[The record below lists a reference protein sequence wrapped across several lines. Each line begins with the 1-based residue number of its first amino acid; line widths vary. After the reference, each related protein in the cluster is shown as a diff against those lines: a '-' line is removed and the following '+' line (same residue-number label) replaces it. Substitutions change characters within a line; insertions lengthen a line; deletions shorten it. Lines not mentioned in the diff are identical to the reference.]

1 MAAVMP
7 DPTGFAD
14 ARTDP
19 VQSDSAPSD
28 AAHTTP
34 AHPGPAHSDP
44 VLTVSST
51 EQLLSLLDGRRLS
64 PAQRRIGQFLIE
76 HLAEVV
82 FMSSVDL
89 AERVGVSQ
97 PSVTRFATAL
107 GFSGY
112 PALRDALKG
121 IVLGS
126 VGESPEEVR
135 RNEFQ
140 AAIAAE
146 QANLEA
152 LQRLVATPD
161 RLVETGRLL
170 AGSVPLVVLGLRLS
184 AAAAHYFA
192 YSAQRIHPDVR
203 LVATGGSAADDV
215 LLQARQAG
223 AGWMV
228 AFLMPRYAE
237 EALAAIEHARDL
249 GFKVA
254 LITDNP
260 LVSFAGSA
268 DVLLP
273 AGVGSRLVF
282 DSHAAPIVLA
292 SLLIQAIADAA
303 PERTQARLE
312 AHESLSETRN
322 YYRS

>member
-1 MAAVMP
+1 MGVVTP
-7 DPTGFAD
+7 SPEGLLDP
-14 ARTDP
+14 
-19 VQSDSAPSD
+19 
-28 AAHTTP
+28 P
-34 AHPGPAHSDP
+34 A
-44 VLTVSST
+44 SST
-51 EQLLSLLDGRRLS
+51 EQLLALLDGRRLS
-64 PAQRRIGQFLIE
+64 PAQRRIGQFLLD

-112 PALRDALKG
+112 PALRESLKG

-126 VGESPEEVR
+126 VGQSPEEVR

-152 LQRLVATPD
+152 LQQLVATPD
-161 RLVETGRLL
+161 RLVDAGRML
-170 AGSVPLVVLGLRLS
+170 AGSQPLAVLGQRLS
-184 AAAAHYFA
+184 LPVAHYFA

-203 LVATGGSAADDV
+203 LIAAGGSVGHDA

-223 AGWMV
+223 ASWLV
-228 AFLMPRYAE
+228 AFLLPRYSA
-237 EALAAIEHARDL
+237 EALAALEHARAL
-249 GFKVA
+249 GLKLV
-254 LITDNP
+254 LVTDNP
-260 LVSFAGSA
+260 LVPFASLA

-273 AGVGSRLVF
+273 AAVGSRLVF
-282 DSHAAPIVLA
+282 DSHAAPMVLA
-292 SLLIQAIADAA
+292 SLLVQAIADAA
-303 PERTQARLE
+303 PERTQLRLE
-312 AHESLSETRN
+312 AHESLSELRDF
-322 YYRS
+322 YRS

>member
-1 MAAVMP
+1 MDMAAVL
-7 DPTGFAD
+7 
-14 ARTDP
+14 
-19 VQSDSAPSD
+19 
-28 AAHTTP
+28 
-34 AHPGPAHSDP
+34 PGPAGFLDAP
-44 VLTVSST
+44 VSST
-51 EQLLSLLDGRRLS
+51 EQLLALLDGRRLS
-64 PAQRRIGQFLIE
+64 PAQRRIGQFLID

-107 GFSGY
+107 GFPGY

-126 VGESPEEVR
+126 VGESPQEVR

-146 QANLEA
+146 QRNLEA

-161 RLVETGRLL
+161 RLVEAGRVL
-170 AGSVPLVVLGLRLS
+170 AESTPLVVLGLRLS
-184 AAAAHYFA
+184 YSVAHYFC
-192 YSAQRIHPDVR
+192 YSTQRIHPDVR
-203 LVATGGSAADDV
+203 LISSGGSAADDA
-215 LLQARQAG
+215 LLQAHQAG
-223 AGWMV
+223 ASWLV
-228 AFLMPRYAE
+228 AFLLPRYAE
-237 EALAAIEHARDL
+237 EALVAIEHARAL
-249 GFKVA
+249 GYKVA
-254 LITDNP
+254 LVTDNP
-260 LVSFAGSA
+260 LVPFAASA

-282 DSHAAPIVLA
+282 DSHAAPMVLS
-292 SLLIQAIADAA
+292 SLLVQAIADAA
-303 PERTQARLE
+303 PERTQVRLE
-312 AHESLSETRN
+312 AHESLSESRL

>member
-7 DPTGFAD
+7 DPTGFLD
-14 ARTDP
+14 ATAGT
-19 VQSDSAPSD
+19 SA
-28 AAHTTP
+28 
-34 AHPGPAHSDP
+34 
-44 VLTVSST
+44 SST
-51 EQLLSLLDGRRLS
+51 EQVLGLLDGRRLS
-64 PAQRRIGQFLIE
+64 PAQRRIGQFLID

-170 AGSVPLVVLGLRLS
+170 AGSTPLVVLGLRLS
-184 AAAAHYFA
+184 LSVAHYFA
-192 YSAQRIHPDVR
+192 YSAQRILPDVR
-203 LVATGGSAADDV
+203 LISSAGTAADDA

-223 AGWMV
+223 AEWMV
-228 AFLMPRYAE
+228 AFLLPRYAQ
-237 EALAAIEHARDL
+237 EALIAIDHAREL
-249 GFKVA
+249 GLKVA
-254 LITDNP
+254 LVTDNP
-260 LVSFAGSA
+260 LVPFAGAA

-282 DSHAAPIVLA
+282 DSHAAPMVLA
-292 SLLIQAIADAA
+292 SLLVQAVADAA

-312 AHESLSETRN
+312 AHE
-322 YYRS
+322 

>member
-7 DPTGFAD
+7 DQDGFL
-14 ARTDP
+14 
-19 VQSDSAPSD
+19 D
-28 AAHTTP
+28 AA
-34 AHPGPAHSDP
+34 AGAAG
-44 VLTVSST
+44 SST
-51 EQLLSLLDGRRLS
+51 EQVLGLLDGRRLS
-64 PAQRRIGQFLIE
+64 PAQRRIGQFLID

-152 LQRLVATPD
+152 LQRLATTPD
-161 RLVETGRLL
+161 RLIETGRLL
-170 AGSVPLVVLGLRLS
+170 AASNPLVVLGLRLS
-184 AAAAHYFA
+184 LSVAHYFA

-203 LVATGGSAADDV
+203 LISSAGTTADDA

-223 AGWMV
+223 ATWMV
-228 AFLMPRYAE
+228 AFLLPRYAQ
-237 EALAAIEHARDL
+237 EALTAIDHAREL
-249 GFKVA
+249 GLKVA
-254 LITDNP
+254 LVTDNP
-260 LVSFAGSA
+260 LVPFAGSA

-282 DSHAAPIVLA
+282 DSHAAPMVLA
-292 SLLIQAIADAA
+292 SLLVQAIADAA

-312 AHESLSETRN
+312 AHESLSESRGF
-322 YYRS
+322 YR

>member
-1 MAAVMP
+1 
-7 DPTGFAD
+7 
-14 ARTDP
+14 
-19 VQSDSAPSD
+19 
-28 AAHTTP
+28 
-34 AHPGPAHSDP
+34 
-44 VLTVSST
+44 
-51 EQLLSLLDGRRLS
+51 
-64 PAQRRIGQFLIE
+64 
-76 HLAEVV
+76 
-82 FMSSVDL
+82 
-89 AERVGVSQ
+89 
-97 PSVTRFATAL
+97 VTRFATAL

-146 QANLEA
+146 QGNLEA

-161 RLVETGRLL
+161 RLVEAGRLL
-170 AGSVPLVVLGLRLS
+170 AGSSPLVVLGLRLS
-184 AAAAHYFA
+184 LAVAHYFA

-203 LVATGGSAADDV
+203 LVSAGGSAADDA

-223 AGWMV
+223 GGWLV
-228 AFLMPRYAE
+228 AFLLPRYAT
-237 EALAAIEHARDL
+237 EALTSLEHAREL
-249 GFKVA
+249 GFRVA
-254 LITDNP
+254 LVTDNP
-260 LVSFAGSA
+260 LVPFASSA

-282 DSHAAPIVLA
+282 DSHAAPMVLA
-292 SLLIQAIADAA
+292 SLLVQAIADAA

-312 AHESLSETRN
+312 AHESLSEARDF
-322 YYRS
+322 YRS

>member
-1 MAAVMP
+1 MAAVIP
-7 DPTGFAD
+7 DPAGFVD
-14 ARTDP
+14 A
-19 VQSDSAPSD
+19 
-28 AAHTTP
+28 P
-34 AHPGPAHSDP
+34 A
-44 VLTVSST
+44 SST
-51 EQLLSLLDGRRLS
+51 EQLLGLLDGRRLS
-64 PAQRRIGQFLIE
+64 PAQRRIGQFLID

-146 QANLEA
+146 QANLEG
-152 LQRLVATPD
+152 LQRLAATPD
-161 RLVETGRLL
+161 RLVETGRVL
-170 AGSVPLVVLGLRLS
+170 ARSSPLVVLGLRLS
-184 AAAAHYFA
+184 QATAHYFA

-203 LVATGGSAADDV
+203 LISAGGSAAGDT
-215 LLQARQAG
+215 LLHARQAG
-223 AGWMV
+223 GEWLV
-228 AFLMPRYAE
+228 AFLLPRYAE
-237 EALAAIEHARDL
+237 ESLAALEHARDL

-260 LVSFAGSA
+260 LVPFAGLS

-282 DSHAAPIVLA
+282 DSHAAPMILA
-292 SLLIQAIADAA
+292 ALLIQAIADAE

-312 AHESLSETRN
+312 AYEALSDTRA

>member
-7 DPTGFAD
+7 EPTGFAD
-14 ARTDP
+14 AR
-19 VQSDSAPSD
+19 VAPASQ
-28 AAHTTP
+28 
-34 AHPGPAHSDP
+34 
-44 VLTVSST
+44 LSST
-51 EQLLSLLDGRRLS
+51 EQLLGLLDGRRLS
-64 PAQRRIGQFLIE
+64 PAQRRIGQFLID

-126 VGESPEEVR
+126 VGGESPTEVR

-152 LQRLVATPD
+152 LHRLVATPD

-170 AGSVPLVVLGLRLS
+170 AASVPLVVLGLRLS

-203 LVATGGSAADDV
+203 LVAVGGSAADDA

-223 AGWMV
+223 ARWLV

-237 EALAAIEHARDL
+237 EALTALEHARDL

-260 LVSFAGSA
+260 LVPFAGSA

-282 DSHAAPIVLA
+282 DSHAAPIVLT
-292 SLLIQAIADAA
+292 SLLIQAIADAE

-312 AHESLSETRN
+312 AHESLSESRS

>member
-1 MAAVMP
+1 MAAVIP
-7 DPTGFAD
+7 DPAGHVD
-14 ARTDP
+14 AP
-19 VQSDSAPSD
+19 VGPSEQ
-28 AAHTTP
+28 
-34 AHPGPAHSDP
+34 
-44 VLTVSST
+44 VLA
-51 EQLLSLLDGRRLS
+51 LLDGRRLS
-64 PAQRRIGQFLIE
+64 PAQRRIGQFLID

-97 PSVTRFATAL
+97 PSVTRFAAAL

-126 VGESPEEVR
+126 VGESPQEVR

-146 QANLEA
+146 QANLAA
-152 LQRLVATPD
+152 LHRLAAVPD
-161 RLVETGRLL
+161 RLIDTGRLL
-170 AGSVPLVVLGLRLS
+170 AGSTPLVVLGLRLS
-184 AAAAHYFA
+184 QPVAHYFA
-192 YSAQRIHPDVR
+192 YSAQRVHPDVR
-203 LVATGGSAADDV
+203 LISAAGTAADDA

-223 AGWMV
+223 AGWLV
-228 AFLMPRYAE
+228 AFLLPRYAQ
-237 EALAAIEHARDL
+237 EALTAIEHARAL
-249 GFKVA
+249 GLKV
-254 LITDNP
+254 LLVTDNP
-260 LVSFAGSA
+260 LVPFAHSV

-282 DSHAAPIVLA
+282 DSHAAPMVLA
-292 SLLIQAIADAA
+292 SLLVQAIADAA

-312 AHESLSETRN
+312 AHESLSETHAF
-322 YYRS
+322 YR

>member
-1 MAAVMP
+1 VEVRNVATVLPEPA
-7 DPTGFAD
+7 GLL
-14 ARTDP
+14 
-19 VQSDSAPSD
+19 D
-28 AAHTTP
+28 AAANP
-34 AHPGPAHSDP
+34 
-44 VLTVSST
+44 T
-51 EQLLSLLDGRRLS
+51 EQLLALLDGRRLS
-64 PAQRRIGQFLIE
+64 PAQRRIGQFLMD
-76 HLAEVV
+76 HLAQVV

-89 AERVGVSQ
+89 AEQVGVSQ

-112 PALRDALKG
+112 PALRDALKA

-126 VGESPEEVR
+126 VGESPEQVR

-170 AGSVPLVVLGLRLS
+170 AESAPLVVLGLRLS
-184 AAAAHYFA
+184 LPVAQYFA

-203 LVATGGSAADDV
+203 FVSSGGSAADDA
-215 LLQARQAG
+215 LLQSRQSG
-223 AGWMV
+223 AAWLV
-228 AFLMPRYAE
+228 AFLLPRYAE
-237 EALAAIEHARDL
+237 ESLAAVEHARAL

-254 LITDNP
+254 AITDKP
-260 LVSFAGSA
+260 LVPFAACA

-282 DSHAAPIVLA
+282 DSHAAPMVLA
-292 SLLIQAIADAA
+292 SLLVQAIADAA
-303 PERTQARLE
+303 PERTQSRLE
-312 AHESLSETRN
+312 AHESLSEARD

>member
-1 MAAVMP
+1 
-7 DPTGFAD
+7 
-14 ARTDP
+14 
-19 VQSDSAPSD
+19 
-28 AAHTTP
+28 
-34 AHPGPAHSDP
+34 
-44 VLTVSST
+44 
-51 EQLLSLLDGRRLS
+51 
-64 PAQRRIGQFLIE
+64 
-76 HLAEVV
+76 
-82 FMSSVDL
+82 MSSVDL

-107 GFSGY
+107 GFPGY

-146 QANLEA
+146 QCNLEA

-170 AGSVPLVVLGLRLS
+170 AGSSPLVVLGLRLS
-184 AAAAHYFA
+184 LSVAQYFA

-203 LVATGGSAADDV
+203 LVSAGGSAADDA

-223 AGWMV
+223 GGWLV
-228 AFLMPRYAE
+228 AFLLPRYAE
-237 EALAAIEHARDL
+237 EALAAIEHAREL
-249 GFKVA
+249 GFRVA

-260 LVSFAGSA
+260 LVPFAASA

-282 DSHAAPIVLA
+282 DSHAAPMVLA
-292 SLLIQAIADAA
+292 SLLVQAIADAA

-312 AHESLSETRN
+312 AHESLSEARDF
-322 YYRS
+322 YRS

>member
-1 MAAVMP
+1 MTDVAALLP
-7 DPTGFAD
+7 DRVGGLD
-14 ARTDP
+14 
-19 VQSDSAPSD
+19 APSS
-28 AAHTTP
+28 P
-34 AHPGPAHSDP
+34 
-44 VLTVSST
+44 T
-51 EQLLSLLDGRRLS
+51 ERLLGLLDGRRLS
-64 PAQRRIGQFLIE
+64 PAQRRIGQFLID
-76 HLAEVV
+76 HLAEVS

-112 PALRDALKG
+112 PALRDALKD

-146 QANLEA
+146 QRNLEA
-152 LQRLVATPD
+152 LARLVATPD

-170 AGSVPLVVLGLRLS
+170 AASSPLAVLGLRLS
-184 AAAAHYFA
+184 LSAAHYFA

-203 LVATGGSAADDV
+203 LISSGGSAADDA

-223 AGWMV
+223 GGWLV
-228 AFLMPRYAE
+228 AFLLPRYAE
-237 EALAAIEHARDL
+237 ESLAAIEHARQL
-249 GFKVA
+249 GLKVA

-260 LVSFAGSA
+260 LVPFASCA

-282 DSHAAPIVLA
+282 DSHAAPMVLA
-292 SLLIQAIADAA
+292 SLLVQAMADAA

-312 AHESLSETRN
+312 AHESLSEARD
-322 YYRS
+322 YYRA

>member
-1 MAAVMP
+1 MP
-7 DPTGFAD
+7 EQAGFLD
-14 ARTDP
+14 
-19 VQSDSAPSD
+19 
-28 AAHTTP
+28 TP
-34 AHPGPAHSDP
+34 AGAAG
-44 VLTVSST
+44 SST
-51 EQLLSLLDGRRLS
+51 EQVLGLLDGRRLS
-64 PAQRRIGQFLIE
+64 PAQRRIGQFLID

-146 QANLEA
+146 QTNLEA
-152 LQRLVATPD
+152 LQRLAAMPD
-161 RLVETGRLL
+161 RLIETGRQL
-170 AGSVPLVVLGLRLS
+170 SDSNPLVVLGLRLS
-184 AAAAHYFA
+184 LSVAHYFA

-203 LVATGGSAADDV
+203 LISSAGTTADDA

-223 AGWMV
+223 ATWMV
-228 AFLMPRYAE
+228 VFLLPRYAQ
-237 EALAAIEHARDL
+237 EALTAIDHAREL
-249 GFKVA
+249 GLKV
-254 LITDNP
+254 LLVTDNP
-260 LVSFAGSA
+260 LVPFAGSA

-282 DSHAAPIVLA
+282 DSHAAPMVLA
-292 SLLIQAIADAA
+292 SLLVQAIADAA

-312 AHESLSETRN
+312 AHESLSEARGF
-322 YYRS
+322 YR

>member
-1 MAAVMP
+1 MP
-7 DPTGFAD
+7 DPTGFLD
-14 ARTDP
+14 A
-19 VQSDSAPSD
+19 
-28 AAHTTP
+28 P
-34 AHPGPAHSDP
+34 A
-44 VLTVSST
+44 SST
-51 EQLLSLLDGRRLS
+51 EQVLGLLDGRRLS
-64 PAQRRIGQFLIE
+64 PAQRRIGQFLID

-97 PSVTRFATAL
+97 PSVTRFAAAL

-146 QANLEA
+146 QANLAA
-152 LQRLVATPD
+152 LQRLAAVPD
-161 RLVETGRLL
+161 RLIETGRLL
-170 AGSVPLVVLGLRLS
+170 ADSTPLAVLGLRLS
-184 AAAAHYFA
+184 QPVAHYFA
-192 YSAQRIHPDVR
+192 YSAQRVHPDVR
-203 LVATGGSAADDV
+203 LVGSAGTAADDA

-223 AGWMV
+223 ARWLV
-228 AFLMPRYAE
+228 AFVLPRYAR
-237 EALAAIEHARDL
+237 EALTAIQHARAL
-249 GFKVA
+249 GLKILLV
-254 LITDNP
+254 TDNP
-260 LVSFAGSA
+260 LVPFAGSA

-273 AGVGSRLVF
+273 AAVGSRLVF

-292 SLLIQAIADAA
+292 SLLVQAIADAA

-312 AHESLSETRN
+312 AYESLSETHAF
-322 YYRS
+322 YS

>member
-1 MAAVMP
+1 MPAVMP
-7 DPTGFAD
+7 EPAAGSVQRGLD
-14 ARTDP
+14 AP
-19 VQSDSAPSD
+19 V
-28 AAHTTP
+28 
-34 AHPGPAHSDP
+34 G
-44 VLTVSST
+44 ST
-51 EQLLSLLDGRRLS
+51 EQVLALLDGRRLS
-64 PAQRRIGQFLIE
+64 PAQRRIGQFLID

-97 PSVTRFATAL
+97 PSVTRFAAAL

-146 QANLEA
+146 QANLAA
-152 LQRLVATPD
+152 LQRLAATPD

-170 AGSVPLVVLGLRLS
+170 ADSMPLVVLGLRLS
-184 AAAAHYFA
+184 FPAAQYFA
-192 YSAQRIHPDVR
+192 YSMQRIHPDVR
-203 LVATGGSAADDV
+203 LIASGGTMADDA

-223 AGWMV
+223 ARWLV
-228 AFLMPRYAE
+228 AFLLPRYAE
-237 EALAAIEHARDL
+237 EALTVIGHARDL
-249 GFKVA
+249 GFRVL

-260 LVSFAGSA
+260 LVPFADSA

-282 DSHAAPIVLA
+282 DSHAAPVVLA
-292 SLLIQAIADAA
+292 SLLVQAVADAA

-312 AHESLSETRN
+312 AHESLSESRG
-322 YYRS
+322 YYRA

>member
-7 DPTGFAD
+7 DQAGF
-14 ARTDP
+14 P
-19 VQSDSAPSD
+19 D
-28 AAHTTP
+28 AAVSAT
-34 AHPGPAHSDP
+34 G
-44 VLTVSST
+44 SST
-51 EQLLSLLDGRRLS
+51 EQVLGLLDGRRLS
-64 PAQRRIGQFLIE
+64 PAQRRIGQFLID

-89 AERVGVSQ
+89 ADRVGVSQ

-152 LQRLVATPD
+152 LQRLATTPD
-161 RLVETGRLL
+161 RLIETGRLL
-170 AGSVPLVVLGLRLS
+170 AASNPLVVLGLRLS
-184 AAAAHYFA
+184 LSVAHYFA

-203 LVATGGSAADDV
+203 LISSAGTTADDA

-223 AGWMV
+223 ATWMV
-228 AFLMPRYAE
+228 AFLLPRYAQ
-237 EALAAIEHARDL
+237 EALTAIDHAREL
-249 GFKVA
+249 GLKVA
-254 LITDNP
+254 LVTDNP
-260 LVSFAGSA
+260 LVPFAGSA

-282 DSHAAPIVLA
+282 DSHAAPMVLA
-292 SLLIQAIADAA
+292 SLLVQAIADAA

-312 AHESLSETRN
+312 AHESLSESRGF
-322 YYRS
+322 YR